1 MCSRGSDAPHIYCDN
16 ESLVRLGTM
25 FWGRKKPPLV
35 PDPGQRVELLLEDGS
50 HRSGFVAASG
60 PLTSDS
66 GEIVVRVALEEE
78 YRESKRQRRSAVSMA
93 WPVARLEVVLPQRQ
107 RWPAR

>member
-1 MCSRGSDAPHIYCDN
+1 
-16 ESLVRLGTM
+16 M
-25 FWGRKKPPLV
+25 FLGRKKPPLV

-50 HRSGFVAASG
+50 QRGGFVAASG

-78 YRESKRQRRSAVSMA
+78 YRNSNRERRRAVSMA
-93 WPVARLEVVLPQRQ
+93 WPVARLEVVLPRRQ
-107 RWPAR
+107 RWLVR

>member
-1 MCSRGSDAPHIYCDN
+1 M
-16 ESLVRLGTM
+16 VQ
-25 FWGRKKPPLV
+25 GRKKLPLV

-50 HRSGFVAASG
+50 QRSGFVATSG

-78 YRESKRQRRSAVSMA
+78 YRDSKRERRSAVSMA
-93 WPVARLEVVLPQRQ
+93 WPVARLEVVLPRRQ
-107 RWPAR
+107 RWLAR

>member
-1 MCSRGSDAPHIYCDN
+1 
-16 ESLVRLGTM
+16 M
-25 FWGRKKPPLV
+25 FLRRKQPPFV

-50 HRSGFVAASG
+50 QRSGFVAASG

-78 YRESKRQRRSAVSMA
+78 YRTSNRERRRAVSMA
-93 WPVARLEVVLPQRQ
+93 WPVARLEVVLPRRQ
-107 RWPAR
+107 RWLAR

>member
-1 MCSRGSDAPHIYCDN
+1 
-16 ESLVRLGTM
+16 M
-25 FWGRKKPPLV
+25 FLRRRQPPLV

-50 HRSGFVAASG
+50 HGSGFVAASG

-93 WPVARLEVVLPQRQ
+93 WPVARLEVALSQRQ

>member
-1 MCSRGSDAPHIYCDN
+1 
-16 ESLVRLGTM
+16 M
-25 FWGRKKPPLV
+25 FLRRRQPPLV

-50 HRSGFVAASG
+50 QRSGFVAATG

-78 YRESKRQRRSAVSMA
+78 YRNSKRERRSAVSMA
-93 WPVARLEVVLPQRQ
+93 WPVGRLEVVLPRRH
-107 RWPAR
+107 RWLAG

>member
-1 MCSRGSDAPHIYCDN
+1 MR
-16 ESLVRLGTM
+16 TM
-25 FWGRKKPPLV
+25 FLERKKPPLV

-50 HRSGFVAASG
+50 HKSGFVAASG

-78 YRESKRQRRSAVSMA
+78 YRDSKRQRRSTVSMA
-93 WPVARLEVVLPQRQ
+93 WPVAKLKVVLPR
-107 RWPAR
+107 RHRRLAK

>member
-1 MCSRGSDAPHIYCDN
+1 
-16 ESLVRLGTM
+16 M

-50 HRSGFVAASG
+50 HRSGFVAATG

-78 YRESKRQRRSAVSMA
+78 YRTSKRERRSAVSMA
-93 WPVARLEVVLPQRQ
+93 WPVTRLEVVLPQRQ